1 MEVGVGGDGRKKFEK
16 HTPVKLFLKLFCE
29 TLYPRRVASYYV
41 KPSTYG
47 RTVISIT
54 VTAWHTTSPSVEIYH
69 VRILENKRAGGDGR
83 ARDGTKQQAWLT
95 TGWSYTSL

>member
-16 HTPVKLFLKLFCE
+16 HTPVKLFLKLFSE

-83 ARDGTKQQAWLT
+83 ARDGTKQQARLT
-95 TGWSYTSL
+95 TSWSYTSL